1 MVWRNGMRRIRCVP
15 RASRPRASLVLFCSS
30 LASASISLA
39 QDPPPIGFAPRS
51 LTEGEYVFETAE
63 QREVRVTV
71 VVRGLVHPWSLALL
85 PTGDAL
91 VSERGQSVR
100 FVHDVLSTEAR
111 LDPMP
116 LGGFPALEPA
126 RSKGGI
132 HDIVLHPQFSENN
145 LVYFTFHRAHDA
157 ERDAFSSSTAPIVL
171 SLLRGR
177 LIGAE
182 LTDVEEIYA
191 GGMQSPT
198 GSRLTFGSD
207 GMVYLATGVN
217 FYDAQSQDLTSANGK
232 ILRLNEN
239 GSVPRDNPFVGR
251 NDALPEVYS
260 YGHSTQY
267 GLAVHPESGSLL
279 ATENGA
285 NGGDELNLILPGRN
299 YGWPAVSFGRRYD
312 GTPMSDSPV
321 GEGIEP
327 PIMAWVPS
335 MTPSGL
341 VFYTGDRFPRWKG
354 NLFFGVIRRG
364 EISGTGGLERVVFN
378 DDLGEVR
385 SESMLTELRQRVRD
399 VRQGPDGLLYI
410 LTDENDSALLRLEP
424 L

>member
-1 MVWRNGMRRIRCVP
+1 MAYRNDMRRSRCVP
-15 RASRPRASLVLFCSS
+15 RLVLLIIFCSS
-30 LASASISLA
+30 LASVSNSVA

-51 LTEGEYVFETAE
+51 LTEADYVFETAE
-63 QREVRVTV
+63 QRELRVAV
-71 VVRGLVHPWSLALL
+71 VVRGLAHPWSLALL

-100 FVHDVLSTEAR
+100 FVHDVSSAEAR
-111 LDPMP
+111 LDPM
-116 LGGFPALEPA
+116 LLGFPTLEPA

-132 HDIVLHPQFSENN
+132 HDIVLHPRFSETT

-157 ERDAFSSSTAPIVL
+157 QRDTFSSSTAPIVL

-177 LIGAE
+177 LIGTD
-182 LTDVEEIYA
+182 LTEVEEIYA

-198 GSRLTFGSD
+198 GSRLSFGGD
-207 GMVYLATGVN
+207 GMLYLATGVN

-232 ILRLNEN
+232 ILRLNEG

-299 YGWPAVSFGRRYD
+299 YGWPEVSFGRRYD

-321 GEGIEP
+321 GDGIEP

-378 DDLGEVR
+378 DGLGEVR

-399 VRQGPDGLLYI
+399 VRQGPDELLYI
-410 LTDENDSALLRLEP
+410 LTDENDGALLRLEP

>member
-1 MVWRNGMRRIRCVP
+1 LKR
-15 RASRPRASLVLFCSS
+15 SDSLVLFCAS
-30 LASASISLA
+30 LASAATSLA
-39 QDPPPIGFAPRS
+39 QAPPPIGFAARS

-71 VVRGLVHPWSLALL
+71 VIRGLVHPWSLALL

-126 RSKGGI
+126 RAKGGI

-157 ERDAFSSSTAPIVL
+157 ERDTFSSSTAPIVL

-177 LIGAE
+177 LIDTE
-182 LTDVEEIYA
+182 LAGVEEIYA

-207 GMVYLATGVN
+207 GMLYLATGVN

-232 ILRLNEN
+232 ILRLNED

-251 NDALPEVYS
+251 SDALPEIYS

-341 VFYTGDRFPRWKG
+341 VFYTGDLFPRWKG
-354 NLFFGVIRRG
+354 NMFFGVIRRG

-378 DDLGEVR
+378 DGLGEVR

-410 LTDENDSALLRLEP
+410 LTDENESALLRLEP

>member
-1 MVWRNGMRRIRCVP
+1 LKR
-15 RASRPRASLVLFCSS
+15 RASLILFCFS
-30 LASASISLA
+30 LAPASTSLA
-39 QDPPPIGFAPRS
+39 QAPPPIGFAPRS

-71 VVRGLVHPWSLALL
+71 VIRGLVHPWSLALL

-100 FVHDVLSTEAR
+100 FVHDVLSIEAR

-126 RSKGGI
+126 RAKGGI

-177 LIGAE
+177 LIGTE
-182 LTDVEEIYA
+182 LAGVEEIYA

-207 GMVYLATGVN
+207 GMIYLATGVN

-232 ILRLNEN
+232 ILRLNED

-341 VFYTGDRFPRWKG
+341 VFYTGDQFPRWKG
-354 NLFFGVIRRG
+354 NMFFGVIRRG

-378 DDLGEVR
+378 DGLGEVR